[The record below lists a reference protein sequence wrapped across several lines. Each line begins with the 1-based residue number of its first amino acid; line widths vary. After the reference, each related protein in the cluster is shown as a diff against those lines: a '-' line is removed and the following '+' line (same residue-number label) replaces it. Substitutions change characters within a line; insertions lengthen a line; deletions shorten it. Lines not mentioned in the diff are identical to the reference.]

1 MRPNNRRG
9 ALLLM
14 LLIALVGIGLF
25 SLKAV
30 PDQQVITLREKEQT
44 LSQTLSI
51 IRSGMALER
60 TASESA
66 LFYGDFEDQ
75 AKLVAYLNDLVARG
89 YLAKVPK
96 DPFCPDHLWG
106 TGPGCKFWVPTR
118 NLLASSSFE
127 TGSFAETPWHVNETN
142 VIININDN
150 EWPGRNQSNYDSFPY
165 QNCLG
170 TPMMGFSG
178 MSLAITQK

>member
-1 MRPNNRRG
+1 MRIDNRRG
-9 ALLLM
+9 SLLLL

-25 SLKAV
+25 SLKAI
-30 PDQQVITLREKEQT
+30 PDQQLITMREKEQT
-44 LSQTLSI
+44 LSQTLSV

-106 TGPGCKFWVPTR
+106 TGPGRKFWVPTR
-118 NLLASSSFE
+118 NLLSSSSFE
-127 TGSFAETPWHVNETN
+127 TSSFAATPWHVNETN
-142 VIININDN
+142 VIININDK
-150 EWPGRNQSNYDSFPY
+150 EWPGRNQAIFDSFPY
-165 QNCLG
+165 ENCLG
-170 TPMMGFSG
+170 CSITGFSG
-178 MSLAITQK
+178 TSLAITQK